1 MYDLKGVIAVIVA
14 YPVHIMSFVGSI
26 LLFGLVLPRR
36 RRQRKQLLISTEPL
50 TEKKG
55 FTQSEKAFLTG
66 KIRDNSTASLKKS
79 FAGKANPVYITLT
92 AIGLIVVFFLWIA
105 WMLSDPPM
113 SPVISKILEL
123 LLGGIITLAFLGM
136 LAAGII
142 GCFFLLRSL
151 LKRGPKMHHFRRGH
165 PTQHLKKQGINNQT

>member
-1 MYDLKGVIAVIVA
+1 MYKLRGINLKTYRSTKEMQRQKGRAVSSEFCKRKTFTQEEKEALAKKNQNDRDENINK
-14 YPVHIMSFVGSI
+14 SFV
-26 LLFGLVLPRR
+26 
-36 RRQRKQLLISTEPL
+36 
-50 TEKKG
+50 
-55 FTQSEKAFLTG
+55 
-66 KIRDNSTASLKKS
+66 
-79 FAGKANPVYITLT
+79 GKANPVYITLT

-113 SPVISKILEL
+113 SPVISKMLEL